1 MGGET
6 KPGRGIKSWAQRHL
20 NAGFAAGFLLVLL
33 TYLVVSQ
40 QFAATTPNVVT
51 TKGSRVA
58 DKRVIGGA
66 GGDAG
71 LEKKREQEWQ
81 PKVAA
86 AVEEQESDKKDTS
99 GAVPT
104 EESPKRD
111 DADAKPSEPTDNVV
125 CNTDGPVSETCDLD
139 GDIRINGSALSVTF
153 VPSIPSE
160 RQEWKIRP
168 YSRRTMAGIEKVTVT
183 QLASPPHDDPAP
195 APACAVTHDA
205 PAVLFALGGLTGN
218 YWHDFSDV
226 LVPLF
231 AASRRYGGDVVFLV
245 SNIQPWWLGKYEA
258 VVRRLSN
265 HDAVDLDRDATVR
278 CFRRLT
284 VGLRLHKEL
293 TIVPELSPPGG
304 PDGHRV
310 TMADFTAF
318 LRDTYALPRA
328 APATPSPERKP
339 RLLLIQRPHYRRLEN
354 VPEVKKAA
362 EAAGF
367 EVTVASPRAD
377 APVGDTAR
385 MVNSHD
391 VILGVHGA
399 GLTNAVFLPPGA
411 VVIQVVPYGKLERM
425 ARVDFG
431 EPVADMG
438 LKYLEYG
445 VAAEESTLLEMLG
458 REHPVIKDPEAVHRS
473 GWDKVAEWYLG
484 KQDVRIDVDRFAP
497 TLAQAME
504 HLRRRR

>member
-6 KPGRGIKSWAQRHL
+6 KPGRGLKSWAQRHL

-40 QFAATTPNVVT
+40 QFAATAPNVVT
-51 TKGSRVA
+51 TKGSRIA

-66 GGDAG
+66 GDAG

-81 PKVAA
+81 PKAA
-86 AVEEQESDKKDTS
+86 AEEADKKDTS

-111 DADAKPSEPTDNVV
+111 VADAKPSETTDKVV

-153 VPSIPSE
+153 VPSTPSE
-160 RQEWKIRP
+160 RREWKIRP
-168 YSRRTMAGIEKVTVT
+168 YSRRTMSGIDRVTVT
-183 QLASPPHDDPAP
+183 QLDSPQDAAAAP
-195 APACAVTHDA
+195 PCAVTHDA

-258 VVRRLSN
+258 VVRRLSR
-265 HDAVDLDRDATVR
+265 HDPVDLNRDTKVR

-293 TIVPELSPPGG
+293 TIVPELSP
-304 PDGHRV
+304 DGYRL

-318 LRDTYALPRA
+318 LRDAYALPRA
-328 APATPSPERKP
+328 APTSPNPERKP
-339 RLLLIQRPHYRRLEN
+339 RLLLIQRPHYRRFEN
-354 VPEVKKAA
+354 VPEIKKAA

-367 EVTVASPRAD
+367 EVAVASPRAD
-377 APVGDTAR
+377 APLEETAR

-391 VILGVHGA
+391 VLLGVHGA
-399 GLTNAVFLPPGA
+399 GLTNAVFLPAGG

-438 LKYLEYG
+438 LKYLEYS

-484 KQDVRIDVDRFAP
+484 KQDVRIDVDRFKP

-504 HLRRRR
+504 HLRRR

>member
-1 MGGET
+1 MGGEA
-6 KPGRGIKSWAQRHL
+6 KPGRGLKNWAQRHL

-40 QFAATTPNVVT
+40 QFAVTAPNVVT
-51 TKGSRVA
+51 TKGSRIA
-58 DKRVIGGA
+58 DKRVIGAA
-66 GGDAG
+66 GDVG
-71 LEKKREQEWQ
+71 LEKKREHEWQ
-81 PKVAA
+81 PKAA
-86 AVEEQESDKKDTS
+86 AEEEPDKKGTS

-111 DADAKPSEPTDNVV
+111 DADAKPSETTDKVV
-125 CNTDGPVSETCDLD
+125 CNTDGPVSETCDLA
-139 GDIRINGSALSVTF
+139 GDIRVNGSALSVTF
-153 VPSIPSE
+153 VPSTSSE
-160 RQEWKIRP
+160 RREWKIRP
-168 YSRRTMAGIEKVTVT
+168 YSRRTMAGIERVTVT
-183 QLASPPHDDPAP
+183 QLDSPQDPA
-195 APACAVTHDA
+195 APACAATHDS

-258 VVRRLSN
+258 VVRRLSR
-265 HDAVDLDRDATVR
+265 HDAVDLDRDSNIR

-293 TIVPELSPPGG
+293 TIVPELSPPPPPGL
-304 PDGHRV
+304 

-328 APATPSPERKP
+328 APAREKP
-339 RLLLIQRPHYRRLEN
+339 RLMLIQRPHYRRFEN
-354 VPEVKKAA
+354 VPEIRKAA

-377 APVGDTAR
+377 APVGENAR
-385 MVNSHD
+385 AVNSHD
-391 VILGVHGA
+391 VLLGVHGA
-399 GLTNAVFLPPGA
+399 GLTNAVFLPPGG

-425 ARVDFG
+425 ARADFG

-438 LKYLEYG
+438 LRYLEYG

-458 REHPVIKDPEAVHRS
+458 PEHPVIKDPEAVHRS

-504 HLRRRR
+504 HLRRR